1 MEFTS
6 INPYN
11 GEQVGKY
18 TSHTK
23 EQTEAM
29 LKKAQTAFESWRNVP
44 IAERAK
50 LMTKAGQVLRDDVEE
65 YAKMITLEMGK
76 PIAES
81 RGEVNKCAWV
91 CDYYAANTAEFLADE
106 IIKTD
111 AQKSFVK
118 HEPIGCVFAVMP
130 WNFPFWQVFR
140 FAAPTLM
147 AGNTG
152 MLKHAPNVFG
162 CAEQIAGIFQ
172 KAGFPEGVF
181 QNLIVHHDQTES
193 IIAHDAIKAVTLT
206 GSERAGSTVAALA
219 GKYLKKS
226 LMELGGNNAFIVLED
241 ADIDMAVQ
249 TAITSRM
256 MNCGQS
262 CIAAK
267 RFILVGDVY
276 NEFVS
281 KFIAEVQKLNPG
293 DPINE
298 DTKIGTLARK
308 DLADQLQAQVKKS
321 IEAGAEL
328 LIGGNQ
334 NECFHEP
341 TVLGNVTTGMP
352 AFDEETFG
360 PLAAMIKAKDI
371 EEAFELAGKSK
382 YGLGVT
388 VCTSNIEKALAM
400 SSKVSDGAYFINEL
414 VKSDP
419 RLPFG
424 GTKNSGYGRELS
436 KDGMMEFMNRKTI
449 YVKG

>member
-23 EQTEAM
+23 EQTQTM
-29 LKKAQTAFESWRNVP
+29 LEKVQKAFESWRHVP
-44 IAERAK
+44 IAERAR
-50 LMTKAGQVLRDDVEE
+50 LMSKAGQVLRDNVEE

-76 PIAES
+76 PISES
-81 RGEVNKCAWV
+81 RAEVNKCAWV
-91 CDYYAANTAEFLADE
+91 CDYYAENTADFLADE

-118 HEPIGCVFAVMP
+118 HEPIGCVLAIMP

-162 CAEQIAGIFQ
+162 CAEQIAGVFQ

-193 IIAHDAIKAVTLT
+193 IIAHNAIKAVTLT
-206 GSERAGSTVAALA
+206 GSERAGSSVAALA

-226 LMELGGNNAFIVLED
+226 LMELGGNNAFIVWED
-241 ADIDMAVQ
+241 ADIDKAVK
-249 TAITSRM
+249 TAITARM

-267 RFILVGDVY
+267 RFILVGNVY
-276 NEFVS
+276 DKFVS
-281 KFIAEVQKLNPG
+281 KFTEEVKKLNAG
-293 DPINE
+293 DTMNE
-298 DTKIGTLARK
+298 ETKIGTLARK
-308 DLADQLQAQVKKS
+308 DLADQLQVQVKKS

-328 LIGGNQ
+328 LFGGNKK
-334 NECFHEP
+334 ECFHEP
-341 TVLGNVTTGMP
+341 TILGNVTPGMP

-371 EEAFELAGKSK
+371 EEAFALSEQSK

-388 VCTSNIEKALAM
+388 VCTTNIEKALAM
-400 SSKVSDGAYFINEL
+400 SDQVSDGAYFINEL

-424 GTKNSGYGRELS
+424 GTKRSGYGRELA

-449 YVKG
+449 YVK